1 MKSLFTCLLV
11 IGFMIV
17 NAQKKYD
24 CIVFTKTT
32 DSSLTT
38 RNFGILSFVS
48 DSSITMNL
56 DSRDTSLFWK
66 NIKSIRFRKHNGF
79 SRTVLPVS
87 VFSASVLIGYLT
99 SIYGTGIASRL
110 TLSEFAV
117 ADIVYS
123 VAALPIVTVIY
134 FLTRNH
140 IFNINTYEDYKRL
153 KIHSSKYISTVA
165 F

>member
-11 IGFMIV
+11 IGFMVV
-17 NAQKKYD
+17 NAQKRYD
-24 CIVFTKTT
+24 CIVVTKKA
-32 DSSLTT
+32 DSSSTI
-38 RNFGILSFVS
+38 RIFGTLSNVG
-48 DSSITMNL
+48 DSSITMHLKN
-56 DSRDTSLFWK
+56 RDTSFFW
-66 NIKSIRFRKHNGF
+66 NNLKSIRFRKHNGF

-87 VFSASVLIGYLT
+87 IFSASVLIGYLT

-110 TLSEFAV
+110 SLSDFAL
-117 ADIVYS
+117 ADIIYS
-123 VAALPIVTVIY
+123 LAALPIVTVIY

-140 IFNINTYEDYKRL
+140 IFNINNYEDYKRL